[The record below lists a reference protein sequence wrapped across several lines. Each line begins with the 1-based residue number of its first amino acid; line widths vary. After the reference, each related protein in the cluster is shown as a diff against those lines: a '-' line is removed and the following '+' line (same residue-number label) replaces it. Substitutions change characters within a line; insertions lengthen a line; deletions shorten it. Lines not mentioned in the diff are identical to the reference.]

1 MHCEGTIFFI
11 CKNVILILLAFI
23 FLTFFFFNYVTGF
36 EEEEYVN
43 QLNIVVDNIYE
54 ENKDNISEYKKEL
67 DLQNPPIIE
76 GVKNSDLLFLGAIG
90 TSNDIQDLK
99 NIEESKR
106 IKETNE
112 GIKTMSYKLVVAASV
127 LIFFTIF
134 LFYTLSSSSD
144 CDFITFLKTMSYENI
159 LGVMCIGL
167 TEFMFLNIVTKNYIS
182 ADSNLVKNKISK
194 SLLDYIDK
202 NK

>member
-1 MHCEGTIFFI
+1 MHCEGTIYFI
-11 CKNVILILLAFI
+11 CKNVILILMAFI

-36 EEEEYVN
+36 EEEEYVK

-54 ENKDNISEYKKEL
+54 ENKDDINEYKKEI
-67 DLQNPPIIE
+67 DLKNPPIVE
-76 GVKNSDLLFLGAIG
+76 GVKNSDLIFLGAIG

-99 NIEESKR
+99 NTEETKR
-106 IKETNE
+106 LKDANESIKN
-112 GIKTMSYKLVVAASV
+112 MSYKLVLCACFI
-127 LIFFTIF
+127 IFFTIF
-134 LFYTLSSSSD
+134 LFYALSSPD
-144 CDFITFLKTMSYENI
+144 CDFTTFLKNMSYENI

-167 TEFMFLNIVTKNYIS
+167 TEFMFLNIVTRNYIS